1 MNARAGFETVPTAC
15 SAGLADAMLAR
26 TAARWLAACAACA
39 GSVALLCAAGAFV
52 LLVSRGS
59 WLAALVLVLLPL
71 ERVLWLRL
79 RFDAGLFQDLAE
91 AGPAMAMPAL
101 DTALHTLGLR
111 AADATPRPLADRVR
125 GAQRLVQQHA
135 VMVLAQLALLGTAL
149 LLGAVS

>member
-1 MNARAGFETVPTAC
+1 MNARSGFETMPAPVGTE
-15 SAGLADAMLAR
+15 LLDAMLAR
-26 TAARWLAACAACA
+26 TTARRLSACAACA
-39 GSVALLCAAGAFV
+39 GSVALLCVAGAFALV
-52 LLVSRGS
+52 LMRGS
-59 WLAALVLVLLPL
+59 WPAALVLVLLPL

-91 AGPAMAMPAL
+91 TDRAVTMSAL

-125 GAQRLVQQHA
+125 GARRLVRHHA
-135 VMVLAQLALLGTAL
+135 VTVLAQLALLGTAL